1 MAKKKGICRN
11 YDGGCSLCENK
22 VIQEVESTNYVCEE
36 CGKPLYE
43 VKGGTKVTTKSHGP
57 NWGLVA
63 FIAAAVVALGVAA
76 FLLLRNKG
84 PKTIP
89 VESVTLD
96 KTEVTLQDSEP
107 FMLSVTVLPED
118 ATDKTVVWSIS
129 DERIVKSNGDGSFQ
143 CMNEGEAVITATAG
157 EVSATCTVTV
167 TPLSMYSPVECLTL
181 DKKTLSLKVGA
192 TAELTAAVAP
202 IDAEDMSVTWT
213 SSDETVATVEEGKV
227 KAVKEGKAT
236 VTAVSVSDPEVK
248 DDCEVTVTETPAGY
262 SLGWGT
268 YTGPMQGGKPHGLGG
283 EVKVTKAY
291 PLDLKKGNGDVRN
304 LNKGD
309 KIVDCK
315 FKDGKLVSGFIHYA
329 DGRQERINIGT

>member
-11 YDGGCSLCENK
+11 IDGGCSLAEGK
-22 VIQEVESTNYVCEE
+22 VVQEAESTSFVCEE
-36 CGKPLYE
+36 CGSELYE
-43 VKGGTKVTTKSHGP
+43 VKGASKVTTKSHGP

-63 FIAAAVVALGVAA
+63 LIAAAVIALGVAA
-76 FLLLRNKG
+76 FFLLRNKG

-96 KTEVTLQDSEP
+96 KAEVTFQDSEP
-107 FMLSVTVLPED
+107 FTLSVTIMPED
-118 ATDKTVVWSIS
+118 ATDKTVVWSVS
-129 DERIVKSNGDGSFQ
+129 DERIVRSNGDGTFQ
-143 CMNEGEAVITATAG
+143 CMNEGEAIVTATAG
-157 EVSATCTVTV
+157 EASATCTVTV
-167 TPLSMYSPVECLTL
+167 TPLSMYSPVESLTL
-181 DKKTLSLKVGA
+181 DKKNLSLKVGA
-192 TAELTAAVAP
+192 TAELLAAVAP
-202 IDAEDMSVTWT
+202 VDAEDMSVIWT
-213 SSDETVATVEEGKV
+213 SSDETVVTVEEGKV
-227 KAVKEGKAT
+227 KAIKEGKVT
-236 VTAVSVSDPEVK
+236 VTAVSVSNPEVK
-248 DDCEVTVTETPAGY
+248 DDCEVTVTQTPTGY

-291 PLDLKKGNGDVRN
+291 SLDLKKGSGDVRS